1 MSAVNNSTFA
11 NKKPV
16 LEGDVTTVTTGPES
30 STMTNFGLSG
40 LQSGDV
46 GVGGFSFTPTTEKNV
61 SFLRISV
68 YVTNNAFVRILEGA
82 TILASAGGSGTG
94 TRTVS
99 FVVKDTSIGLHS
111 YSYTI
116 VRNGLDYQYG
126 NGGNNSPISTGSG
139 VDIIDT
145 HAAELIGEN
154 TQKTHETEVLP

>member
-1 MSAVNNSTFA
+1 MSAVNTKTLT
-11 NKKPV
+11 NKKPN

-40 LQSGDV
+40 LQNGDV
-46 GVGGFSFTPTTEKNV
+46 GVGGFSFTPTTTLNV
-61 SFLRISV
+61 AFLRVSV
-68 YVTNNAFVRILEGA
+68 YITNDAFIKIFEGA
-82 TILASAGGSGTG
+82 IELASAGGSGTG

-99 FVVKDTSIGLHS
+99 FVVKNTTAEVHN

-126 NGGNNSPISTGSG
+126 NGGNNSTITSGAG

-145 HAAELIGEN
+145 HTTKN
-154 TQKTHETEVLP
+154 TNIISG